1 MPETIAT
8 LIKADIRFWM
18 LTGDKLETAIEIAK
32 SCRIIE
38 INTLTI
44 ILSPFSGD
52 LSLKSLRKMLTIKA
66 KEMISFGK
74 NSHSSSKKNV
84 PKIDLTMR
92 YDHED
97 FDLKN
102 FKQ

>member
-38 INTLTI
+38 IDTLTV
-44 ILSPFSGD
+44 ILSPSSGD
-52 LSLKSLRKMLTIKA
+52 LNLKSLRKMLTTKA
-66 KEMISFGK
+66 KEISSHGK
-74 NSHSSSKKNV
+74 SSRSSYKK
-84 PKIDLTMR
+84 KIEVDLKFR

>member
-1 MPETIAT
+1 VPETIAT

-38 INTLTI
+38 IDTLTV
-44 ILSPFSGD
+44 ILSPSSGD
-52 LSLKSLRKMLTIKA
+52 LNLKSLRKMLTTKA
-66 KEMISFGK
+66 KEISSHGK
-74 NSHSSSKKNV
+74 SSRSSYKK
-84 PKIDLTMR
+84 KIEVDLKIR

>member
-44 ILSPFSGD
+44 ILSPSSGD

-74 NSHSSSKKNV
+74 NHSSSKKNV
-84 PKIDLTMR
+84 PKIDLNMR